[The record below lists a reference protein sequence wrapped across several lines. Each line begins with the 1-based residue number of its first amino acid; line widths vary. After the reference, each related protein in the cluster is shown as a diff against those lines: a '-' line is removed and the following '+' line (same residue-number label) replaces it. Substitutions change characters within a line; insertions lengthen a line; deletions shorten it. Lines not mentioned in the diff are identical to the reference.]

1 MCLLAMCMSLLADM
15 SIQVLCPFL
24 NPIAWGFWIFNY
36 TSSLHIL
43 GVKPLLDV
51 TICNYL
57 FSFSRL
63 PFAAGFLHA
72 QYLNIL
78 YHRPTDVTL
87 TLKDPHYPDHDLGII
102 LLSVVLTPKE
112 GEHVVS
118 SRRVWLQLPC
128 SHLFECCEPS
138 LNTEIIL
145 KRSSL
150 RKSGRLRKPG
160 HCWL

>member
-1 MCLLAMCMSLLADM
+1 MKLFTSQENLRCFFYHKNIRSYFLPSSTNILLHIYHVSGCVPLLFKDWHVVVLFSVGFLLLLSLLSYM
-15 SIQVLCPFL
+15 
-24 NPIAWGFWIFNY
+24 
-36 TSSLHIL
+36 SSLHIL

-118 SRRVWLQLPC
+118 SRRVWL
-128 SHLFECCEPS
+128 
-138 LNTEIIL
+138 
-145 KRSSL
+145 
-150 RKSGRLRKPG
+150 
-160 HCWL
+160 